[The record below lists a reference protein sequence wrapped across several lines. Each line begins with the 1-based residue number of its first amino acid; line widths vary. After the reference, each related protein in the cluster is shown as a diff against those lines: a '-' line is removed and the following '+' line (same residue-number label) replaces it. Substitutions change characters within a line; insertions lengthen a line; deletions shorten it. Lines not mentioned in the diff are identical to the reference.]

1 MMPMTVRRLGH
12 ANLRAPAETIERL
25 RRFYVEVIG
34 LREGF
39 RPKFRSGSQGHWL
52 YAGDNAVLHLTI
64 AQNGGAGDQPRGVF
78 NHLAFDIDDLDATR
92 ARLEQSGIR
101 YEVDVVDEM
110 HQTQL
115 FLTDPAGIDLELTF
129 TQTG

>member
-1 MMPMTVRRLGH
+1 MSVRGIGH
-12 ANLRAPAETIERL
+12 VNLRASAEIIDRL
-25 RRFYVEVIG
+25 RRFYIDIIG
-34 LREGF
+34 LSEGF
-39 RPKFRSGSQGHWL
+39 RPAFRSGSQGHWL
-52 YAGDNAVLHLTI
+52 YAGDTAVLHLTI
-64 AQNGGAGDQPRGVF
+64 AQNGGAEDQPRGVF
-78 NHLAFDIDDLDATR
+78 NHLAFDVDDLDAAR

-115 FLTDPAGIDLELTF
+115 FLTDPIGIGLELTF